1 MHIETKHK
9 GQKEKKKLL
18 FVITQFYKGGAE
30 VALLNLFQ
38 SLSEEK
44 YEVDFLIFDQMIL
57 KNSQSLIEDIPK
69 WINVCNAS
77 EKEGNFA
84 VFVKIWFKI
93 FRKLTRKQL
102 YRLSAYRFISNKRY
116 DAAFSYGEWMSPEF
130 VAKKVNAD
138 KKMVWIH
145 TDIDKA
151 NYIDEKILFG
161 FDSYYNKYIF
171 ASEQSKLSAEG
182 RFPVVK
188 EKAVV
193 VHNMC
198 DEHFIREA
206 ADEGIKEW
214 KWQSKP
220 ILLSVG
226 NLREEKNYPRQ
237 IEVMKI
243 LKKRGIACTWLCI
256 GATSNVFLYQQI
268 KSMLEKYQLEEDF
281 IFLGVKKNPYK
292 YMKMADAVMVLSDY
306 ESWSLV
312 ITEAKILGIPVIATE
327 TSGAYEQINDGE
339 TGILTS
345 FQAEEIADRIQKF
358 LENEEIS
365 RSIRKNLEGFTMKQ
379 ETMKELQSVL
389 GE

>member
-9 GQKEKKKLL
+9 EQREKKKLL

-30 VALLNLFQ
+30 VALLNLFR
-38 SLSEEK
+38 SLSEKE

-57 KNSQSLIEDIPK
+57 KNAQSLIEDIPK
-69 WINVCNAS
+69 WIRVCNAS
-77 EKEGNFA
+77 EKEGSFA
-84 VFVKIWFKI
+84 VVIKILFKI
-93 FRKLTRKQL
+93 YLKVTKRQL
-102 YRLSAYRFISNKRY
+102 YRPSAYRFVNHKKY

-130 VAKKVNAD
+130 VAKKVSAD
-138 KKMVWIH
+138 KRMVWIH

-151 NYIDEKILFG
+151 KYIDEKIFFG

-171 ASEQSKLSAEG
+171 VSEHSRLSAESK
-182 RFPVVK
+182 FPFVK
-188 EKAVV
+188 EKSAV

-198 DEHFIREA
+198 DEQSIRED
-206 ADEGIKEW
+206 ADEAIREW
-214 KWQSKP
+214 EWQSTP
-220 ILLSVG
+220 VLLSVG

-237 IEVMKI
+237 IEVMRI
-243 LKKRGIACTWLCI
+243 LKERGVICTWLCI
-256 GATSNVFLYQQI
+256 GSTSNVILYQQV
-268 KSMLEKYQLEEDF
+268 KSMLEKYQLQENF
-281 IFLGVKKNPYK
+281 IFLGAEKNPHK

-327 TSGAYEQINDGE
+327 TSGAREQINNGE

-345 FQAEEIADRIQKF
+345 FENEEIADRIQEF
-358 LENEEIS
+358 LENKEVS
-365 RSIRKNLEGFTMKQ
+365 KNIRKNLEGFTMKQ
-379 ETMKELQSVL
+379 ETMKEFLSVL